1 MKRKAAARD
10 EAPDGDD
17 APDEAFDEEEAT
29 RQAKRMKSE
38 ELRSALEA
46 AGVEDTEGN
55 KPALV
60 ERLVAAKK
68 RAAAGDNDDAEAA
81 PAAFDEEDATRLAKR
96 MKVEEL
102 RAALEAAGAE
112 DTEGTKP
119 VLVEQGNAI
128 NALIQ
133 QRMASAID
141 DEKARGAEAVAAA
154 AAVEGAEQ
162 TKSGLVIE
170 HVKEGVGPFPTA
182 ASTVSVHYVGTLIDG
197 TVFDSSRARGGPAQF
212 AVKQVIKGW
221 QEALQLMQE
230 GGTAKLTI
238 PADIAYGDGG
248 SPPNIPGGG
257 TICFEVELLKV
268 LTGGVGGLIL

>member
-1 MKRKAAARD
+1 MMRSLALLSCVRAFT
-10 EAPDGDD
+10 APRPSVQRALALRAGD
-17 APDEAFDEEEAT
+17 APDDKTLFALGVNVATQLNDIRTLFKKEEIP
-29 RQAKRMKSE
+29 KI
-38 ELRSALEA
+38 
-46 AGVEDTEGN
+46 VEGITAYLSKEVVD
-55 KPALV
+55 P
-60 ERLVAAKK
+60 
-68 RAAAGDNDDAEAA
+68 
-81 PAAFDEEDATRLAKR
+81 
-96 MKVEEL
+96 
-102 RAALEAAGAE
+102 
-112 DTEGTKP
+112 KP

-128 NALIQ
+128 NQLIQ

-170 HVKEGVGPFPTA
+170 HVKDGIGPFPTA

-197 TVFDSSRARGGPAQF
+197 TVFDSSRARGEPAQF

-248 SPPNIPGGG
+248 SPPNIPGGAM
-257 TICFEVELLKV
+257 ICFEVELLKV